1 MVNERVAI
9 TALSDLS
16 IFDNARAAGQALK
29 KSIDSWFVIG
39 RAVVRAREIAD
50 AYTGKVGSG
59 RIFRSIIEEQNLGD
73 IVSKAT
79 ASHLLEIMARQ
90 AEVTKWHNE
99 LPGNLQWQYAA
110 PTTILKHCPIFRK
123 QPKADNNKEPKFKP
137 AALDHAMDSMRFHLD
152 RMDEDGKRAVIEKI
166 AGPQR
171 EEGDLFKATDTA
183 KDIATVLVGM
193 FKPRKAEEIARSMLR
208 MLKERE
214 LAAV

>member
-1 MVNERVAI
+1 MVNERIAI

-50 AYTGKVGSG
+50 AYTGKSGSG

-79 ASHLLEIMARQ
+79 ASHLLQIMKRHD
-90 AEVTKWHNE
+90 EVAKWHDA
-99 LPGNLQWQYAA
+99 LPGNLKWQYAA
-110 PTTILKHCPIFRK
+110 PTTVLKHCPVFKK
-123 QPKADNNKEPKFKP
+123 QPKPKPEKDFKP
-137 AALDHAMDSMRFHLD
+137 ANLDHAIDSVHHHLKSMDA
-152 RMDEDGKRAVIEKI
+152 DGRAAVIERI

-171 EEGDLFKATDTA
+171 EDGDLFKATDTA

-193 FKPRKAEEIARSMLR
+193 FSPRKAEQIARDILKMI
-208 MLKERE
+208 KERAE
-214 LAAV
+214 TAAV